1 MGLPTFLSKVG
12 LPSTE
17 AEIVA
22 LLRCE
27 EVQEVRCFVLGPRK
41 ISNIPQACELWLRQ
55 NGLEDKARLVIG
67 ERPDHYLLDAQAVHE
82 PGVVPVFWTC
92 AVYGKE
98 KELFFGDAVNT
109 HMFLFS
115 QVMPLDHMQLA
126 CRPGFLTTEHLETI
140 CDLMLLPSDWK
151 LLASHMSPKP
161 LLDGLLANNPQSK
174 WIEANSNGFAAEMV
188 KLGQADACIT
198 TETARLEQGLEQ
210 IHDFGTPDMVFFGG
224 VTKHGVELLK
234 QVYASL
240 SLATIGF

>member
-17 AEIVA
+17 AETVA
-22 LLRCE
+22 LLRCD
-27 EVQEVRCFVLGPRK
+27 EVSEVRCFVLGPRK

-55 NGLEDKARLVIG
+55 NGLEDKAQLVIG
-67 ERPDHYLLDAQAVHE
+67 ERPDHYLLEAQAVHE

-126 CRPGFLTTEHLETI
+126 CLPGKLTLEAVRTI
-140 CDLMLLPSDWK
+140 CDLELLPGHWK
-151 LLASHMSPKP
+151 RLASHPSPKP
-161 LLDGLLANNPQSK
+161 LLNGLLDHNPQTT
-174 WIEANSNGFAAEMV
+174 WVEANSNGFAAEMV
-188 KLGQADACIT
+188 KSGQADACIT
-198 TETARLEQGLEQ
+198 TETARLEQGLERL
-210 IHDFGTPDMVFFGG
+210 HDFGTPDMVFFGG

-234 QVYASL
+234 RVHESL